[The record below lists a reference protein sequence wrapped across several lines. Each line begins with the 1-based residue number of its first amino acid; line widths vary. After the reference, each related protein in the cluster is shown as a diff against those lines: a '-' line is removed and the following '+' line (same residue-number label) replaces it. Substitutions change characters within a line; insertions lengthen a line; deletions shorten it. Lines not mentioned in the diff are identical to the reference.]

1 MAESIRDQRHYR
13 PASVDDIEREF
24 PGWHAWRGVN
34 TRYYARLP
42 KTSPPVVVCGAEDL
56 AEVRELILERL
67 SRQKSVGVTAAL
79 PPLAGQ
85 LKRPRAARKRRDSG
99 A

>member
-34 TRYYARLP
+34 TRYYARLS

-67 SRQKSVGVTAAL
+67 SRPKVG
-79 PPLAGQ
+79 
-85 LKRPRAARKRRDSG
+85 RRDGGSAAFGRSAKAAPDG
-99 A
+99 AQTP